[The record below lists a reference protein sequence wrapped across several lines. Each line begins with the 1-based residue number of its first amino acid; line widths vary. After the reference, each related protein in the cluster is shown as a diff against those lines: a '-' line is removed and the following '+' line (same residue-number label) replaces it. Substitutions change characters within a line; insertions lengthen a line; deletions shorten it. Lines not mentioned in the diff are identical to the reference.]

1 MMKQGIKC
9 HGETLG
15 SIHQDIIGPKHM
27 LNEDLQ
33 YGEFELVEMGHREE
47 M

>member
-1 MMKQGIKC
+1 MEKLWGPR
-9 HGETLG
+9 H
-15 SIHQDIIGPKHM
+15 HDIIGPKSM

-33 YGEFELVEMGHREE
+33 YGEFELDEMGDREE